1 MLQDFISRC
10 LERDKEKR
18 PTARELLFH
27 EVLFEV
33 HSLKLLA
40 AHSFVKNASTYD
52 TLTLI
57 LTPSVMSKATAAL
70 HNHVVTASHG
80 AFDRANKTH
89 H

>member
-1 MLQDFISRC
+1 MLLLCCYCVAAVLQDFISRC

-40 AHSFVKNASTYD
+40 AHSFVKNASTYSANSADAD
-52 TLTLI
+52 TD
-57 LTPSVMSKATAAL
+57 A
-70 HNHVVTASHG
+70 
-80 AFDRANKTH
+80 
-89 H
+89 